1 VEHTPR
7 RGCCGCRLAQQNSK
21 NDDITG
27 TARRGCAST
36 NNVQRQQVCSYAR
49 GGIFVECGECGV
61 EGSVAA
67 AMLALPRG
75 GCTRRR
81 GRWRTRH
88 YCCPTATPCRRA
100 QRVERVMRRGCCF
113 PWEMCSSEARRRR
126 KARDGAAAVRG
137 LLRILSST

>member
-1 VEHTPR
+1 MEHTPR
-7 RGCCGCRLAQQNSK
+7 RGCCGCRLARQNSK

-67 AMLALPRG
+67 AMLALLRG
-75 GCTRRR
+75 GVYT
-81 GRWRTRH
+81 
-88 YCCPTATPCRRA
+88 
-100 QRVERVMRRGCCF
+100 
-113 PWEMCSSEARRRR
+113 
-126 KARDGAAAVRG
+126 KARSMANATLLLSYCDSTRASAASRARDAEG
-137 LLRILSST
+137 LLFSMGDVQ